1 MSRIYVLGLGPGGAG
16 FIPPRTVELAQ
27 SCALLIG
34 GKRNLELFLGLF
46 PFLSVEKR
54 EINREIGALL
64 DFVEASYR
72 KKQVGILVSGDPGL
86 FSLLA
91 PLRRRFP
98 AEILDVVPAP
108 SALQYLFA
116 RISLPWHDA
125 VILSLHGRPRDT
137 LAPFLAAA
145 VRRNSKV
152 GLFTDAKNTPALVC
166 ELLLQ
171 QGVGDCLVY
180 IGENL
185 SYPGEKIYRGNLE
198 ECCAL
203 RVGPLNV
210 MVITRDGEDAE
221 FWGLQGTGDARD

>member
-1 MSRIYVLGLGPGGAG
+1 MSRIYVLGVGPGGAG
-16 FIPPRTVELAQ
+16 FVPPRTVELAQ

-34 GKRNLELFLGLF
+34 GKRNLELF
-46 PFLSVEKR
+46 PFLNVEKR
-54 EINREIGALL
+54 EIDREIGALL

-98 AEILDVVPAP
+98 AELLEVVPAP

-125 VILSLHGRPRDT
+125 VILSLHGRSRET

-145 VRRNSKV
+145 VRRSSKV

-166 ELLLQ
+166 ELLLR
-171 QGVGDCLVY
+171 QGVGDCTVY
-180 IGENL
+180 IGEEL
-185 SYPGEKIYRGNLE
+185 SYPGEKIYRGSLE
-198 ECCAL
+198 ECRAL

-210 MVITRDGEDAE
+210 MVITRDGENAE
-221 FWGLQGTGDARD
+221 FW